1 MGLKK
6 LFAVV
11 LGLLL
16 LELEFWYALLFA
28 TPNPDPGPKSQVLQ
42 EGVSFD
48 PTLTLWLAG
57 EA

>member
-28 TPNPDPGPKSQVLQ
+28 TPNPDPGPQSQVLQ

-48 PTLTLWLAG
+48 PTLTL
-57 EA
+57 